1 MNVFR
6 RVLGLIWLEANNCF
20 SLLSSM
26 TLPWGYLNT
35 WHFLFGEER
44 ISIVGKIIFFLIFFI
59 RVSVVAF
66 LGEDGL
72 HHLPTFISRT
82 ETGIGGSWHYNLT
95 KKLKKKKWFVLSFFF
110 FFTFFLIFVLCF
122 IWCFLLLFYV
132 LFYVLCFLLFV
143 LCFRQPSVMY
153 WLNPVIM
160 FTVATRS
167 QFKIYPVVLKYL
179 WNRLLE
185 LGR

>member
-20 SLLSSM
+20 SLLSSL

-95 KKLKKKKWFVLSFFF
+95 KKLKKKKWFVLFFF
-110 FFTFFLIFVLCF
+110 FSRSFSF
-122 IWCFLLLFYV
+122 LFYV
-132 LFYVLCFLLFV
+132 LFDVFCFCFMFYFMFYVFCFLFYV
-143 LCFRQPSVMY
+143 SDSRQSCIG
-153 WLNPVIM
+153 WIQL
-160 FTVATRS
+160 
-167 QFKIYPVVLKYL
+167 
-179 WNRLLE
+179 
-185 LGR
+185 